1 MRLHSGARIAT
12 RRRASGKPR
21 ARASAHPRRPA
32 TQELAGAD
40 AGDEGRVPRTLE
52 VELREDL
59 VDCCA
64 AGDVV
69 TVVGLVRVLEASADA
84 GARRRTVARP

>member
-1 MRLHSGARIAT
+1 MRLQSGAQSAA
-12 RRRASGKPR
+12 ASAPGEPR
-21 ARASAHPRRPA
+21 ARAPAHPRRPA
-32 TQELAGAD
+32 AQELAGAD

-69 TVVGLVRVLEASADA
+69 TVVGLVRVLDASADA
-84 GARRRTVARP
+84 GARRRTSARP